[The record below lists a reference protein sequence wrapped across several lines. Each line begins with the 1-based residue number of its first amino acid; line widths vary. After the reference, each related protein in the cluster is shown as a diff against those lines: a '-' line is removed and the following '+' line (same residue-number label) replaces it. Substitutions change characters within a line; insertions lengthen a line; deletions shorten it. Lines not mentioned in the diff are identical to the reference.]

1 MGHLR
6 VIQIVWSIVERVV
19 EAPGDAIVSGELN
32 GSCLAIRITVA
43 KSDRS
48 LFIMRQG
55 ELIVAIRHVAKICA
69 FKNGLSVAVELAE
82 PRYELRSTNESGQ
95 ATGGMIPP
103 R

>member
-6 VIQIVWSIVERVV
+6 VIQIVWNIVERVV

-32 GSCLAIRITVA
+32 GSCLTIRINVA

-48 LFIMRQG
+48 LFIVRQG
-55 ELIVAIRHVAKICA
+55 ELVAAIRHLAKICA
-69 FKNGLSVAVELAE
+69 FKNGLSVAVQLAE
-82 PRYELRSTNESGQ
+82 PGYALSSTNESGQ
-95 ATGGMIPP
+95 TTGGTIPP